1 MFTNQLVGANQIMN
15 CFREKSFTD
24 RDLPDKSQ
32 RRRLPMGRGSETKE
46 KILAASLEIFSRQGY
61 DGARMD
67 GIAAQVGINKA
78 SLYFHFAS
86 KEEIFRVL
94 FAQIVETYGREVARI
109 FNDAKALPVRD
120 RLVAIARSYLLYH
133 WKNTEMDFWNA
144 VFYYPPQ
151 TMREEIL
158 AATDAS
164 KTDLQDRLTAVMEE
178 GIAEGVFGQVP
189 ARSLAMSFYYVLT
202 CISISMDMMDKDE
215 ALRNMEACFDAFWNG
230 AARR

>member
-1 MFTNQLVGANQIMN
+1 
-15 CFREKSFTD
+15 
-24 RDLPDKSQ
+24 
-32 RRRLPMGRGSETKE
+32 MGRGSETRE
-46 KILAASLEIFSRQGY
+46 RILAASLEIFSRQGY

-86 KEEIFRVL
+86 KEEIFHVL
-94 FAQIVETYGREVARI
+94 FAQIVETYSREVGHI
-109 FNDAKALPVRD
+109 FDDAKALPVRD
-120 RLVAIARSYLLYH
+120 RLVAISRAYLLYH
-133 WKNTEMDFWNA
+133 WKNVEMDFWNT

-151 TMREEIL
+151 AMREEIL

-164 KTDLQDRLTAVMEE
+164 KTDLQERLTAVMED
-178 GIAEGVFGQVP
+178 GISQGIFGQVP

-215 ALRNMEACFDAFWNG
+215 ALRNMEACFDVFWNG